1 MAKPKIEWDDD
12 APTLSIDVK
21 FNAAQMKQ
29 LLAGDWVRL
38 EEVTAK
44 ALHEVAG
51 AMSDPKQAEIDD
63 LEWEQARLRYYIEAL
78 ERRLPMQQR
87 DEAAVEA
94 YTEWSKH
101 DPPARARE
109 RATSSN

>member
-1 MAKPKIEWDDD
+1 VAKTDAKWDDG
-12 APTLSIDVK
+12 APTLSIDVM
-21 FNAAQMKQ
+21 FNVEQMKQ

-44 ALHEVAG
+44 TLHEVAG
-51 AMSDPKQAEIDD
+51 AMVDPRQAEIDD

-78 ERRLPMQQR
+78 ERRLPMQER
-87 DEAAVEA
+87 DAAAVEA
-94 YTEWSKH
+94 YTAWSQH

-109 RATSSN
+109 RRET